1 MAQCPAVQAAI
12 SQALASLGGP
22 DLLVTS
28 AGICEP
34 GRAIDLPVEVFEQ
47 SIQTNYLGSLYAVLA
62 ALPAMRAQG
71 RGRVVLISSGAGL
84 IGVAGYGAYS
94 PAKFALRGLAEVLRS
109 ELKPHGIGI
118 TIVYPPDTDTP
129 QLAYERGRRP
139 PETDLI
145 VGMAPTW
152 SVDRM
157 AETILRGIE
166 TDRSEIV
173 PGFQM
178 RMLLHF
184 GSVLKPLL
192 FRHFDRLIAKVL
204 ADGRQ

>member
-1 MAQCPAVQAAI
+1 VITGGSSGIGLSIAVQLARRGWNLSLIARDEAKLARAVEELRQQCVTAEHRILCFRADVAQCAAVQAAI

-62 ALPAMRAQG
+62 VLPAMRAQG

-109 ELKPHGIGI
+109 
-118 TIVYPPDTDTP
+118 
-129 QLAYERGRRP
+129 
-139 PETDLI
+139 
-145 VGMAPTW
+145 
-152 SVDRM
+152 
-157 AETILRGIE
+157 
-166 TDRSEIV
+166 
-173 PGFQM
+173 
-178 RMLLHF
+178 
-184 GSVLKPLL
+184 
-192 FRHFDRLIAKVL
+192 
-204 ADGRQ
+204 